1 MKLIDL
7 IVVDAG
13 NTRCK
18 VGLVHA
24 EQLIVVQTYLLAEC
38 DNEPWRDKDF
48 QHLLL
53 HQARWII
60 SGSNPPV
67 MKNLARWLISNQQ
80 NCTVID
86 ASSHMPL
93 AIKVKQPERAG
104 RDRLL
109 NALGVPTRPAI
120 IISAGTAITVDA
132 VDADG
137 SFLGGAIFPG
147 MRLMAQALNDHTAAL
162 PLIDPTL
169 PAPDLPG
176 KSTEEA
182 MHAGIV
188 QAAAGGIV
196 GCITEMLPV
205 MQSNSFS
212 IYITGGDAEYLMP
225 WLPWDV
231 EMTPHLALQG
241 LIVAFRATSS

>member
-1 MKLIDL
+1 MKQIDL

-24 EQLIVVQTYLLAEC
+24 EQLIAVQSTLLAEC
-38 DNEPWRDKDF
+38 ENEPWRDSDF
-48 QHLLL
+48 RNLLQHR
-53 HQARWII
+53 ARWLI
-60 SGSNPPV
+60 SGSNPPL
-67 MKNLARWLISNQQ
+67 MQNLARWLGTHQQ
-80 NCTVID
+80 PCTVID
-86 ASSHMPL
+86 GHSQLRL
-93 AIKVKQPERAG
+93 AINVKQPERTG

-109 NALGVPTRPAI
+109 NALGVPTKPAI
-120 IISAGTAITVDA
+120 IVSAGTAITVDA

-147 MRLMAQALNDHTAAL
+147 LRLMARVLNDHTAAL
-162 PLIDPTL
+162 PLIDPTQT
-169 PAPDLPG
+169 PPPLPG

-196 GCITEMLPV
+196 GCITEMLPI
-205 MQSNSFS
+205 MQSHAFS
-212 IYITGGDAEYLMP
+212 IYVTGGDAECLKP
-225 WLPWDV
+225 WLPWQV
-231 EMTPHLALQG
+231 EVIPHLTLYG
-241 LIVAFRATSS
+241 LIVVSRAHTS